1 MNENIKI
8 LITGAD
14 GYIGNCLFYFLKKNY
29 DVIGLDKRK
38 LFNNKI
44 YKCNLLNIK
53 KVDKFLSKK
62 KPKILISRDLKS

>member
-29 DVIGLDKRK
+29 NVIGLDKRK

-44 YKCNLLNIK
+44 
-53 KVDKFLSKK
+53 
-62 KPKILISRDLKS
+62 